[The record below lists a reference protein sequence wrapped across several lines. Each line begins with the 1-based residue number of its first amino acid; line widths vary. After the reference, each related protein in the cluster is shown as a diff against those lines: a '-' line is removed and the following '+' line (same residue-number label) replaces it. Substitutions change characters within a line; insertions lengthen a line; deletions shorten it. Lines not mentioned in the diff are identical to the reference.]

1 MMDHGIEE
9 AQADMRSGY
18 LCGAP
23 GIAASSA
30 AWLAAA
36 AVAVTVSS
44 SAAVWTLLLAG
55 GLIHPVGVLLAKALG
70 AAGRHQAGNPLAR
83 LAMEGTLWMLACIA
97 LAFGL
102 SALRIEWFFPA
113 MLLVIG
119 GRYLTFQSIYGLK
132 VYWALG
138 AALCAAGF
146 GLALLKAPVAASA
159 LLGGLIE
166 LGFSL
171 FVLRQARRMAAPH
184 ASGR

>member
-1 MMDHGIEE
+1 MMDLRIEE

-30 AWLAAA
+30 AWLAAT

-44 SAAVWTLLLAG
+44 GAAVWTLLLAG
-55 GLIHPVGVLLAKALG
+55 GLIHPVSVLVAKALG
-70 AAGRHQAGNPLAR
+70 AAGTHQAGNPLAR

-138 AALCAAGF
+138 AVLCAAGF
-146 GLALLKAPVAASA
+146 GLALLRAPVAVSA

-171 FVLRQARRMAAPH
+171 FVLFQARRMAVPN